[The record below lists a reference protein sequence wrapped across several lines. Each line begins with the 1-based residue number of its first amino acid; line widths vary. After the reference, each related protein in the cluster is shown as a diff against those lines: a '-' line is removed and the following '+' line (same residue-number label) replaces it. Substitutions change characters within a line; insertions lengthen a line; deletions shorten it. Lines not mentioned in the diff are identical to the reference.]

1 MRMIQKIAL
10 AAVLASVPVA
20 LQAQDG
26 EEAAEQ
32 SPEELRAD
40 IQRGVTILRS
50 FNVAM
55 NSQQLTRQTR
65 GQIFTCLYR
74 NPIRR
79 ISRAAAQV
87 IERNANLEADNPT
100 HVYAAAIR
108 ACGIT
113 LQRVE
118 GAGEGGDGGEAD
130 APEGR

>member
-1 MRMIQKIAL
+1 MRMIRKIAL
-10 AAVLASVPVA
+10 AGVLATLPVA
-20 LQAQDG
+20 LHAQDE

-55 NSQQLTRQTR
+55 NSPQLTRQTR

-87 IERNANLEADNPT
+87 IERNNNLEADNPT

-118 GAGEGGDGGEAD
+118 GAGEDGASSD